1 MLFDKVVSFNQHIR
15 IFMHNQK
22 LYMPVSWKYI
32 QWFLFA
38 SVICADINIFFSNFL
53 STPGLASTD
62 VNLLTNLQIIL
73 KIDVLAT
80 KTEDHQLIK
89 NGASNGFNLLVKA
102 VVLLTFIEYINKFIH
117 S

>member
-15 IFMHNQK
+15 KFMHNQK

-38 SVICADINIFFSNFL
+38 SVICADINTFFSNFL

-73 KIDVLAT
+73 KIDALAT
-80 KTEDHQLIK
+80 ETEDHQLIK